1 MDTKRLNETKAL
13 VCRIRIET
21 LKMLAAAGSGHVG
34 GSLDLA
40 ELMAVLYGGRLR
52 VDPERPD
59 WPERDFL
66 VLSKGHAGPVLYASL
81 ALKGFFPLEELATLN
96 RLGTH
101 LPSHC
106 DRQKTRGVDMTAG
119 SLGQGVSAATGIALG
134 NRLAGRENDTYCI
147 VGDGEMDEGSVWE
160 TMLLAPQL
168 KLDHYMLI
176 VDNNGL
182 QIDGATREIVNLGDL
197 TAKAA
202 AFGWHAA
209 DVDGHDPA
217 AIDKAI
223 ETAWAACRANRQPA
237 FLNLHTVKAK
247 GWAKYEG
254 QVSSHYV
261 GSVTEADIAG
271 PVEELEEEI
280 RRLRAAV

>member
-1 MDTKRLNETKAL
+1 MDMKRLNETKAL
-13 VCRIRIET
+13 ACQIRAET

-40 ELMAVLYGGRLR
+40 ELMAVFYGGRLR
-52 VDPERPD
+52 VDPARPD

-96 RLGTH
+96 QLGTR

-106 DRQKTRGVDMTAG
+106 DRRKTRGVDMTAG
-119 SLGQGVSAATGIALG
+119 SLGQGISAATGIALG
-134 NRLAGRENDTYCI
+134 NRLAGRDNYTYCV

-160 TMLLAPQL
+160 TMLLAPQR
-168 KLDHYMLI
+168 KLDHYMVI
-176 VDNNGL
+176 VDNNGM
-182 QIDGATREIVNLGDL
+182 QIDGTTREIVDLGDL
-197 TAKAA
+197 TAKAE
-202 AFGWHAA
+202 AFGWYAV

-217 AIDKAI
+217 AIDEAI
-223 ETAWAACRANRQPA
+223 LRAQAVCREKQRPA

-254 QVSSHYV
+254 QVGSHWV
-261 GSVTEADIAG
+261 GSITEEDIAE
-271 PVEELEEEI
+271 PVAYLEEEM